1 MFPRLFRTFSDA
13 FANKRSQLSQARLTD
28 TDRPFLEGRC
38 NICGFA
44 TRFFYT
50 DPALFR
56 ESLIC
61 AHCLTTSRYRSIARG
76 VLEAVRRLR
85 GVEAPSLAELP
96 RRVRGRRLA
105 VYDTQPPFDF
115 GASAYPIPEI
125 LGDRAWLNVR
135 VSTFRPGERLGRR
148 LGPRMT
154 NQNLE
159 CLRFGDASF
168 DVVITSDVM
177 EHVRLPDRAH
187 REIRRV
193 LKPGGIYLFTV
204 PHFRNRETFTRVQ
217 VVDPDDPA
225 RDLYLTEPEYHG
237 DANSPDG
244 SALSYRS
251 FGTDLDAELSGLD
264 FEVEYTKQDFPES
277 GILNTELFLCR
288 VRDGR

>member
-1 MFPRLFRTFSDA
+1 LFPRLFRTFSGV

-28 TDRPFLEGRC
+28 TDRPFLEGCC

-76 VLEAVRRLR
+76 LLDAVRRLA

-96 RRVRGRRLA
+96 RRIRGRRLS
-105 VYDTQPPFDF
+105 VYDTQLPFDF
-115 GASAYPIPEI
+115 GAAAYPIPEI
-125 LGDRAWLNVR
+125 LRDKGWLNVHL
-135 VSTFRPGERLGRR
+135 STFRPGERPGRKLGRR
-148 LGPRMT
+148 TT
-154 NQNLE
+154 NQDLE
-159 CLRFGDASF
+159 HLRFPDESF
-168 DVVITSDVM
+168 DILITSDVL
-177 EHVRLPDRAH
+177 EHVRLAQAAH

-193 LKPGGIYLFTV
+193 LRPGGIYLFTV

-217 VVDPDDPA
+217 VVDPDDPS
-225 RDLYLTEPEYHG
+225 RDLFLTEAEYHG
-237 DANSPDG
+237 DANSTDG
-244 SALSYRS
+244 RALSYRS
-251 FGTDLDAELSGLD
+251 FGTDLDAELEGLG

-277 GILNTELFLCR
+277 GILNTELFFCR
-288 VRDGR
+288 VKP

>member
-1 MFPRLFRTFSDA
+1 MFPRLFRTFSDV
-13 FANKRSQLSQARLTD
+13 FASKRSQLSQARLSY

-76 VLEAVRRLR
+76 LLEAVRRLA

-96 RRVRGRRLA
+96 RRIRGRRLS
-105 VYDTQPPFDF
+105 VYDTQLPFDF

-125 LGDRAWLNVR
+125 LRDKGWLSVNL
-135 VSTFRPGERLGRR
+135 STFRPGERLGRR
-148 LGPRMT
+148 LGRRTT

-159 CLRFGDASF
+159 RLRFPDGRF
-168 DVVITSDVM
+168 DIVITSDVM
-177 EHVRLPDRAH
+177 EHVRLPQAAH

-193 LKPGGIYLFTV
+193 LRPGGIYLFTV

-217 VVDPDDPA
+217 VVDPDDPT

-244 SALSYRS
+244 KALSYRS
-251 FGTDLDAELSGLD
+251 FGTELDAKLRDLGFD
-264 FEVEYTKQDFPES
+264 VEYTKQDFPES
-277 GILNTELFLCR
+277 GIRNTELFFCQR
-288 VRDGR
+288 KG